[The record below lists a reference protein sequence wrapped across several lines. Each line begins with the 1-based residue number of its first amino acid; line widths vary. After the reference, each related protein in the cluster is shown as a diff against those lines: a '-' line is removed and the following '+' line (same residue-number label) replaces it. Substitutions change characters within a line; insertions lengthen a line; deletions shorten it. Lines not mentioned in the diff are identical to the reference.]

1 MARHLFPLSAIV
13 NRTLHPSC
21 LTKENSNLWI
31 CAKVQFV
38 HLTAK
43 QTSRAEHGTQCLTSG
58 CHGNALSGFIPLLI
72 SQHLRV
78 WQGRVMSFFDFYL
91 LQPHKH
97 RLTLISVL
105 NASPCK
111 VSESGPSFFF
121 SFPLPPV
128 ARLLSSSSLSRQPA
142 ARRLSRRTQ
151 RLDKLMASRGW
162 AAPFCA
168 HHRQNLR
175 KKCFTSKLLLSFD
188 DVLKNVHRSGI

>member
-1 MARHLFPLSAIV
+1 MSLYKGHFEPACESVPPMARHLFPLSAIV
-13 NRTLHPSC
+13 NRTLHPS
-21 LTKENSNLWI
+21 LSHKKNSNLWI
-31 CAKVQFV
+31 CANVQFV

-43 QTSRAEHGTQCLTSG
+43 QTSRAEHGTRCLTSG

-72 SQHLRV
+72 SQQMWV

-121 SFPLPPV
+121 FFPPPSRCPSSVFFLTISATCCPSFV
-128 ARLLSSSSLSRQPA
+128 TANTEA
-142 ARRLSRRTQ
+142 
-151 RLDKLMASRGW
+151 G
-162 AAPFCA
+162 
-168 HHRQNLR
+168 
-175 KKCFTSKLLLSFD
+175 
-188 DVLKNVHRSGI
+188 